1 MKTKITSA
9 PELFHKLLA
18 GQKTVGNDARW
29 LQFGGSRPGIMP
41 AGTDGSTKDVT
52 IYDNAVVV
60 AESGG
65 KHVQLQLGTLVRAG
79 DTWRLIGPPQIEGE
93 GEPNAVAGM
102 LGPART
108 ADREDENAAGGA
120 GGPPQ
125 KLLGRLEELD
135 KKYDDAADP
144 KEQADIAAQK
154 AVVLQEI
161 AGLVT
166 TPEDRG
172 AVGPPGG

>member
-1 MKTKITSA
+1 
-9 PELFHKLLA
+9 
-18 GQKTVGNDARW
+18 
-29 LQFGGSRPGIMP
+29 
-41 AGTDGSTKDVT
+41 
-52 IYDNAVVV
+52 
-60 AESGG
+60 
-65 KHVQLQLGTLVRAG
+65 
-79 DTWRLIGPPQIEGE
+79 
-93 GEPNAVAGM
+93 M

-144 KEQADIAAQK
+144 KEQADIAAQRPSCCK
-154 AVVLQEI
+154 KSRGWSLRPRI
-161 AGLVT
+161 
-166 TPEDRG
+166 G